1 MINPSKLYFGI
12 EGSCSTRY
20 QSGTEIR
27 YLSLTIDP
35 SRSLK
40 CISPQTVPHTARP
53 FTQSGCTTKLRAKQ
67 GGNLYQVYDGLWCDT
82 TGKLTHDPPHRLWK
96 R

>member
-27 YLSLTIDP
+27 YPSLTIDP

-53 FTQSGCTTKLRAKQ
+53 FTQSVAQPNCVPSREAICTKYMMVFGVTRP
-67 GGNLYQVYDGLWCDT
+67 GS
-82 TGKLTHDPPHRLWK
+82 
-96 R
+96 